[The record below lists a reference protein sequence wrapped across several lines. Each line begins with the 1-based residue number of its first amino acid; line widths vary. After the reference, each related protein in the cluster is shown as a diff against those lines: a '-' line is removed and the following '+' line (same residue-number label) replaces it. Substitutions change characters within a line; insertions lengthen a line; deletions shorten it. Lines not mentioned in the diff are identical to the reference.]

1 MFILQ
6 NLTKSQVNH
15 SENPKQIKEDDYF
28 VSKDEEDYISQRE
41 QMVPSQDLVLLPINN
56 LDNTDTAAFTASF
69 DLDVPIE
76 TGNINMRQENEDTSL
91 DIAVVPV
98 CLNKSKRK
106 SSYKHKSDALTSLE
120 PMKKRKKGFHEDSIH
135 FCRFSFELNYFQDSR
150 DSKKPS
156 NRKNWTA
163 GLISSNYI
171 QSPHKNLTS
180 VDTFTGTYRFSNMFK
195 SSESSTKHF
204 SSSHHFT
211 KNRSCMLEKGKHL
224 NFIYLKEKLKH
235 ITEMKISC
243 EKNMLKGGH
252 TISLEQKD
260 IQTIGFENHSFKKLT
275 ENRLKMNPLHLSDEN
290 FEKSLPKTRTDD
302 PTKRFDN
309 LFCSVKNG
317 DDIIESTGEII
328 NTPDVTE
335 NISNLDSLEINN
347 YMTGTE
353 MCTQSS
359 IQNGIEEDILKE
371 YDPYFRDEHGD
382 DIEKKYE
389 NFNNFLLADHDRE
402 VKHTHLEPPLKKIK
416 HDKSNYV
423 QVDQSIDSPA
433 VVAPNGN
440 PAIELSS
447 ELAESV
453 YLLDNDENFSQISHK
468 IHNYFNKSEERSF
481 SLSHQNSVTDSLCL
495 IAEKNNTFLINY
507 RTDIA
512 SAGELANNITNGETM
527 KSDVRDDLGEE
538 AMSFESHSE
547 DEAISFNINNKVVAK
562 NEKYQNYEIKRNKK
576 ESISRMQIM
585 NILKYS
591 ATTNKMPV
599 HDL

>member
-317 DDIIESTGEII
+317 DDIIESTGESII
-328 NTPDVTE
+328 
-335 NISNLDSLEINN
+335 
-347 YMTGTE
+347 
-353 MCTQSS
+353 Q
-359 IQNGIEEDILKE
+359 QLKS
-371 YDPYFRDEHGD
+371 
-382 DIEKKYE
+382 IEKKYE